1 MFRILRNLR
10 RLYTIGRTLGRH
22 GALFPDEFRDMAP
35 GVAWVLRLVNNNR
48 APGRTGQR
56 LAAAI
61 QELGPSFIK
70 LGQAL
75 STRSDLVGDAVAE
88 DLALLRDRLPPF
100 PTEQA
105 VAIIEEQLGRPLTE
119 IFQSFAP
126 EAVAAASIA
135 QVHFAVTAEGK
146 EVAVKVLRPGVEL
159 AFRRDIDLMF
169 WLAGLALKVQP
180 RLKRL
185 KPVEVVE
192 TFAETVRMEMD
203 LRMEGS
209 AASELADNFKGD
221 NTFNIP
227 KVDWDRTSQR
237 VMTIDRIHGVPVD
250 QVDGI
255 RAAGFDPDDILRQ
268 AANSFFNQ
276 VFRDGFFH
284 ADLHPGNMFVNLS
297 GHLAPVDF
305 GIMGRLDRQTRL
317 YLADMLIGFLNRDYR
332 LVADVHFDAGYV
344 PAHQSRDIFMQA
356 VRAIGEQV
364 HNKPLHDISVGRLL
378 AQLFAVTEQ
387 FEMETQPQL
396 LLLQKSML
404 TAEGVGRVLNPK
416 LNMWEVAR
424 PLIEQWMRENRGPE
438 ARLAEAVRSIS
449 NTAGKLPLLLRHADR
464 LTDHLE
470 RGGLPIDPHSIDAL
484 ADRLNN
490 GRGQGLLW
498 AAIIALGV
506 AVIVLALR

>member
-1 MFRILRNLR
+1 MLRILRNLR
-10 RLYTIGRTLGRH
+10 RLYIIGRTLGRH
-22 GALFPDEFRDMAP
+22 GALFPEEFRDVAP
-35 GVAWVLRLVNNNR
+35 GVALVLRLMNNNR
-48 APGRTGQR
+48 APGRKGQR

-100 PTEQA
+100 PTPQA
-105 VAIIEEQLGRPLTE
+105 VAIIEEQLGRPLGE
-119 IFQSFAP
+119 IFQSFEP
-126 EAVAAASIA
+126 ESVAAASIA

-169 WLAGLALKVQP
+169 WLAGLAVRVLP

-203 LRMEGS
+203 LRMEAS

-221 NTFNIP
+221 ATFNIP
-227 KVDWDRTSQR
+227 RVDWDRTSQR
-237 VMTIDRIHGVPVD
+237 VLTIDRIHGIPVD
-250 QVDGI
+250 QVDAI
-255 RAAGFDPDDILRQ
+255 RAAGFDPDDVLRQ

-284 ADLHPGNMFVNLS
+284 ADLHPGNMFVNMS

-317 YLADMLIGFLNRDYR
+317 YLADMLLGFLNRDYR

-344 PAHQSRDIFMQA
+344 PAHQSRELFMQA
-356 VRAIGEQV
+356 ARAIGEQV

-404 TAEGVGRVLNPK
+404 TAEGVGRALNPK

-424 PLIEQWMRENRGPE
+424 PLIEEWMRENRGPE
-438 ARLAEAVRSIS
+438 ARLAEAVRNLSA
-449 NTAGKLPLLLRHADR
+449 TAHKLPLLLRHADR
-464 LTDHLE
+464 LAEHLDN
-470 RGGLPIDPHSIDAL
+470 GGVPIDPRSIDDL
-484 ADRLNN
+484 ATRLKS
-490 GRGQGLLW
+490 GRGGWQW
-498 AAIIALGV
+498 AAILALTIAV
-506 AVIVLALR
+506 TVLALR